1 MNEALLGIDY
11 GSARIGVAIC
21 EAPGLPAVPLTTIGH
36 ESWAADIA
44 AIVALARERGARRIV
59 VGNPIRLD
67 GAAGT
72 QALKVTAFAREL
84 QAAFD
89 GEVIAQDER
98 LTTAAA
104 AKKLR
109 ELPVSGST
117 RRRHIDELA
126 AVEILN
132 SYLARQGR
140 S

>member
-1 MNEALLGIDY
+1 MNEAVLGIDY
-11 GSARIGVAIC
+11 GSVRIGIAIC
-21 EAPGLPAVPLTTIGH
+21 EAPGLPAVPLTTIEH
-36 ESWAADIA
+36 TSWSGDIT
-44 AIVALARERGARRIV
+44 AIVELARERGAGRIV
-59 VGNPIRLD
+59 VGNPMRMD
-67 GAAGT
+67 GTAGP
-72 QALKVTAFAREL
+72 QALKVAAFVREL
-84 QAAFD
+84 EAAFD
-89 GEVIAQDER
+89 GEVIAVDER

-132 SYLARQGR
+132 SYLARQGA